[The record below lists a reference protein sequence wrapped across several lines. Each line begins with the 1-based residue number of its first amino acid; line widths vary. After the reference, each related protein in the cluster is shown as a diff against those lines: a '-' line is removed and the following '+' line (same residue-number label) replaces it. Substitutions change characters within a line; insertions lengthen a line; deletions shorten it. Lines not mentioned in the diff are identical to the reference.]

1 MQTKTV
7 QLETAEHVN
16 MYKIDITYYSQ
27 IIFTVCQRCW
37 HAGLNICLYAS
48 IAGKHFQRLICKSY
62 STNFWIKQQE

>member
-27 IIFTVCQRCW
+27 IIFTVCQYCW

-48 IAGKHFQRLICKSY
+48 MQ
-62 STNFWIKQQE
+62 